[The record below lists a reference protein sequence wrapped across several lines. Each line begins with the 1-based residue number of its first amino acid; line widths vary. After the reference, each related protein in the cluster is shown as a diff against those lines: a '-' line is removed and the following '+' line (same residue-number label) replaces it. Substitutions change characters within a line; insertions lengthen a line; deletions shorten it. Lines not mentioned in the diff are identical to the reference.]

1 MAAAIDIYSSTAP
14 VFSDPLSEELM
25 KALEPFMKSASLS
38 TSSSLPASPTSSSS
52 SFSSY
57 PSCSYSPISSSYQLN
72 LFPDFCSP
80 SSTHMFSQGVSGYNQ
95 MGFEQTGSIGLNQ
108 LTQAQILQIQAQIYF
123 QQRQHQQQRQASM
136 AATTTSFQNQFQ
148 NQRQNPPQ
156 TLSYLSP
163 KAVPMK
169 QVGTPSKPTKL
180 YRGVRQR
187 HWGKWV
193 AEIRLP
199 KNRTRLW
206 LGTYDTAEEAALAY
220 DKAAYK
226 LRGEYARLN
235 FPHLRHQGAHIS
247 GEFGDYKP
255 LHSSVDAKLQAIC
268 QSLANSQK
276 QGKNNSEEEEPEEEK
291 PTIVVAPP
299 SQEAKMVVSENSELK
314 SEWESCGTDQYCKLE
329 ALSSPSLSDES
340 SSSSAGSSSPE
351 SEISF
356 LNFSDRQWEDTE
368 NYFGLEK
375 FPSVEI
381 DWAAI

>member
-1 MAAAIDIYSSTAP
+1 MAAAIDIYSSTVP

-38 TSSSLPASPTSSSS
+38 TSSFPASTTS

-57 PSCSYSPISSSYQLN
+57 PSCSYSPISSSSQPN
-72 LFPDFCSP
+72 LYPDFCSP
-80 SSTHMFSQGVSGYNQ
+80 SSTHMFSEGFSSYNLA
-95 MGFEQTGSIGLNQ
+95 GFEQTGSIGLNQ
-108 LTQAQILQIQAQIYF
+108 LTQSQILQIQAQICF
-123 QQRQHQQQRQASM
+123 QQQKQASM
-136 AATTTSFQNQFQ
+136 AASTTSFQNQFQ
-148 NQRQNPPQ
+148 RQNTPQ
-156 TLSYLSP
+156 THSHLGP

-276 QGKNNSEEEEPEEEK
+276 QGNINTEEEEPEEEK

-299 SQEAKMVVSENSELK
+299 SQESKMVVSENSELK
-314 SEWESCGTDQYCKLE
+314 SEWESFGTEHHCKVE

-351 SEISF
+351 SEITF
-356 LNFSDRQWEDTE
+356 LDFSDCQWEDTE

-375 FPSVEI
+375 YPSVEI
-381 DWAAI
+381 DWEAI